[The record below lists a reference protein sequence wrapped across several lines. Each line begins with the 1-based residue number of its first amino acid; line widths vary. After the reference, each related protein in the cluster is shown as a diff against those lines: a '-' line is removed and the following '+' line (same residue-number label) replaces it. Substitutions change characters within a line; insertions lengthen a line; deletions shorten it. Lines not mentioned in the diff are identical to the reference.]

1 MKKIFHITAAGKREL
16 EDELKGLIDSRPDVA
31 EEIATARAQGDLSE
45 NAEYTSAREHQ
56 NRVESRIAE
65 IEEILKGAKI
75 IASDGDGTVS
85 LGDTLTVE
93 SNGVQTE
100 YQLVGAIEADPLNNK
115 ISHESPLG
123 SALLG
128 KKVGD
133 TVTIKTPK
141 GERQYTI
148 VSLL

>member
-1 MKKIFHITAAGKREL
+1 M
-16 EDELKGLIDSRPDVA
+16 
-31 EEIATARAQGDLSE
+31 
-45 NAEYTSAREHQ
+45 
-56 NRVESRIAE
+56 ESRIAE

>member
-16 EDELKGLIDSRPDVA
+16 EDELKSLIDSRPDVA

-45 NAEYTSAREHQ
+45 NAEYTSARERQ

-75 IASDGDGTVS
+75 IASDGDGTVG

-93 SNGVQTE
+93 NNGVQTE